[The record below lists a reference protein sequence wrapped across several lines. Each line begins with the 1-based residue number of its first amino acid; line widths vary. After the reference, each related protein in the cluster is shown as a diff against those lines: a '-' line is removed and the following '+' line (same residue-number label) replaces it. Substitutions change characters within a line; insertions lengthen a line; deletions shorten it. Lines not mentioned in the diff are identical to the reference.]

1 MQFRAKALRDPSS
14 VEALVLDA
22 LDESDALAQLRARG
36 YTVLALKAVR
46 SLRPWP
52 KSKRNTFPLTLFSQ
66 ELLALLDAGLTVVD
80 AFETLLEKEA
90 RPDNA
95 NVMRQV
101 LGSMR
106 DGHPLSYALQQNP
119 QFFPPLYV
127 ATVKASEK
135 TGDLIEALS
144 RYVAYQTQVDV
155 VRKKV
160 VSASIYPVI
169 LLGAGALVTLFL
181 MIYVVPRFSRIYQDM
196 GTDLPFASRMLLQW
210 GQLLQ
215 AHGMSVLIVFVAL
228 AAGAVYGL
236 SQPQVRGWL
245 MRRIWL
251 IPAIGERMRVYELAR
266 FYRTVGMLLRGG
278 TPIVVAMRMVSDLLP
293 PTLRGDLDRAAL
305 SISEGRPISFA
316 MEQNQLTT
324 AVASRMLRVG
334 ERTGKMGDMMERIA
348 AFYDDEMARWV
359 DWFTRLFE
367 PLLMAVIGL
376 VIGFIVILMYF
387 PIFELAGSIQ

>member
-1 MQFRAKALRDPSS
+1 MQFRVKALRDAATI
-14 VEALVLDA
+14 EALVLEA
-22 LDESDALAQLRARG
+22 VDESDARSQLQARG
-36 YTVLALKAVR
+36 YSVLTLNAVR
-46 SLRPWP
+46 SVRLWTR
-52 KSKRNTFPLTLFSQ
+52 SNRNTFPLTLFSQ
-66 ELLALLDAGLTVVD
+66 ELLSLLDAGLTIVD

-90 RPDNA
+90 RPENA
-95 NVMRQV
+95 VVLKQV

-106 DGHPLSYALQQNP
+106 DGHPLSYALQENP
-119 QFFPPLYV
+119 RFFPPLYV
-127 ATVKASEK
+127 ATVRASEK

-144 RYVAYQTQVDV
+144 RYVAYQTQVDA

-169 LLGAGALVTLFL
+169 LLGAGGLVTLFL

-196 GTDLPFASRMLLQW
+196 GTDLPFASRMLLEW

-215 AHGMSVLIVFVAL
+215 AHGMTVLIVF
-228 AAGAVYGL
+228 AAIAVGVLYAL
-236 SQPQVRGWL
+236 SQASVRGAI
-245 MRRIWL
+245 MRRIWT
-251 IPAIGERMRVYELAR
+251 IPTIGERMRIYELAR

-278 TPIVVAMRMVSDLLP
+278 TPIVVAMKMVSGLLP
-293 PTLRGDLDRAAL
+293 PTLRGDLDKASV
-305 SISEGRPISFA
+305 SISEGRPISHA
-316 MEQNQLTT
+316 MEQFDLTT
-324 AVASRMLRVG
+324 PVASRMLRVG
-334 ERTGKMGDMMERIA
+334 ERTGKMGEMMERIA